1 MYTIAASSEEECKKW
16 VNRIDNLMKNE
27 LYNNTTKYDD
37 IVKPNIVNS
46 VPILNNNNPV
56 PIHNNN
62 STNYDN
68 VLKPTIVNP
77 VPIRNDIN
85 SKEMN
90 NDNISEPSQLF
101 TKSALSNVQLSIGK
115 SAFTSLSEDDKS
127 LSSYNAPAILQDGFS
142 TLANPSIS
150 TPLSSTIDYN
160 MNDNMSDPLKRLNQ
174 CTEEIKRENELFR
187 KKYEN
192 VYTFNNSYLHIH

>member
-16 VNRIDNLMKNE
+16 VIRIDNLMKNE

-46 VPILNNNNPV
+46 VPILNN
-56 PIHNNN
+56 PIPIRNNN
-62 STNYDN
+62 STK
-68 VLKPTIVNP
+68 KPTIISP
-77 VPIRNDIN
+77 IPIRNDIN
-85 SKEMN
+85 PKEMN

-127 LSSYNAPAILQDGFS
+127 LSSYNAPVIFQDGFS

-192 VYTFNNSYLHIH
+192 VYTFNNSYLQIH